1 MFSISFKDVSK
12 IYENGAAGLIDANI
26 DIATGE
32 FVFLLGQSG
41 SGKSTFLSLLTR
53 EILPTKGTIF
63 VGGNDLIKM
72 KRKKLPYLR
81 RKFGIIRE
89 ENLLLNDRNVYK
101 NIELALLATQQPAGL
116 MEQTIFKA
124 LGLVGMRD
132 KAEAMPHEL
141 SGGERSKVELARAF
155 VNNPS
160 VIIADEPTSGL
171 DRDAAW
177 DIAQLFDEINR
188 LGVTVIMA
196 THDKEIVNIMQK
208 RVVTLYGGRIIGDV
222 KKGKYGYL
230 I

>member
-1 MFSISFKDVSK
+1 MNFR
-12 IYENGAAGLIDANI
+12 E
-26 DIATGE
+26 GE
-32 FVFLLGQSG
+32 
-41 SGKSTFLSLLTR
+41 
-53 EILPTKGTIF
+53 
-63 VGGNDLIKM
+63 
-72 KRKKLPYLR
+72 
-81 RKFGIIRE
+81 
-89 ENLLLNDRNVYK
+89 
-101 NIELALLATQQPAGL
+101 
-116 MEQTIFKA
+116 
-124 LGLVGMRD
+124 
-132 KAEAMPHEL
+132 
-141 SGGERSKVELARAF
+141 SKVELARAF